1 MGQDASEGYG
11 NFSIFSL
18 FFLTDFSR
26 FFFSRVPVEA
36 RLLVFPPFSFCGR
49 PVKCKYLYQLLEKRW
64 GKWPSASRAKVR
76 HPGPQ

>member
-26 FFFSRVPVEA
+26 FFFE
-36 RLLVFPPFSFCGR
+36 G
-49 PVKCKYLYQLLEKRW
+49 
-64 GKWPSASRAKVR
+64 ASRSKTSGFSPIFLLRAACEMQIFI
-76 HPGPQ
+76 PTT